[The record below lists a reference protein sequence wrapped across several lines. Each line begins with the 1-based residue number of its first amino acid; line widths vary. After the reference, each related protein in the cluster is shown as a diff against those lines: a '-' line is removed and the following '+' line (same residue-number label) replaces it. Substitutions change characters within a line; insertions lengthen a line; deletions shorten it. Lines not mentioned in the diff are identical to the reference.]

1 MARSTRAQLE
11 TLKESLIRSGG
22 VGGKTTAEDLR
33 TFQTAV
39 IDSLL
44 NILDD
49 QDENDGYLAIDTSGR
64 VDVTKINSSNSGTI
78 KQVLNSDGTW
88 KNSYSSQ
95 VALSGTG
102 VQTTFTVTHGGG
114 FIPHLAIVTPGSIDA
129 AVTCYTNNYTLATF
143 DVVFLTPPIAGVA
156 NLRINYIIE

>member
-1 MARSTRAQLE
+1 MASTRAQLE
-11 TLKESLIRSGG
+11 TLKDSLIRSGG

-33 TFQTAV
+33 TFQTAI

-49 QDENDGYLAIDTSGR
+49 ADLSEGYMAIDSNGR
-64 VDVTKINSSNSGTI
+64 VDITKINSSDSGTI

-102 VQTTFTVTHGGG
+102 VQTTFTITHGGG
-114 FIPHLAIVTPGSIDA
+114 FIPHVAIVTPGSADA
-129 AVTCYTNNYTLATF
+129 AVICYTDNYTLATF
-143 DVVFLTPPIAGVA
+143 DIVFLTPPIGGVS